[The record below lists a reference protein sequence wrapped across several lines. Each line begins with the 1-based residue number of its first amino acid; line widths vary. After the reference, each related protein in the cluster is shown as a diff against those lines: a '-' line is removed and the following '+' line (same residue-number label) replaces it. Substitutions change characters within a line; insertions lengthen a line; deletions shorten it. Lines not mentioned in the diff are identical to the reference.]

1 MISQVI
7 AYCRTIFKKNMATM
21 GSEVLVQMFKCCV
34 ADEPHHHHHHPGRR
48 RIDRSMIGNPTDFR
62 HTGHIGSADLMGAAE
77 PKQQTQQTDP
87 LTLLQSQMRSKGG
100 YDTAVEITTATTSH
114 IVNARSLD
122 EIRRK

>member
-1 MISQVI
+1 MHRGRI
-7 AYCRTIFKKNMATM
+7 
-21 GSEVLVQMFKCCV
+21 GS
-34 ADEPHHHHHHPGRR
+34 
-48 RIDRSMIGNPTDFR
+48 PTDFR

-77 PKQQTQQTDP
+77 PKQQQTQQTDP